1 MEAEKTNLLEQWKK
15 IQKREEKENPLGRF
29 VIDEGEFVEIKSGV
43 KQLSIKELLNEEE
56 AEDGRTNDTERKSK

>member
-1 MEAEKTNLLEQWKK
+1 METEKTNLLEQWKK

-56 AEDGRTNDTERKSK
+56 AKDGRTNDTERKSK